1 MRIWIV
7 AAVLLLALAL
17 TDLARADE
25 DESSAGT
32 LSSFTICQMKA
43 GEKVVI
49 MRTEDLSTL
58 TAFADK
64 HGVASF
70 PEVPDGFWA
79 IVEGEIFETWQ
90 KEEVPLFA
98 GRRAAYN
105 CYNTTRRPQ

>member
-1 MRIWIV
+1 MWII
-7 AAVLLLALAL
+7 AAAFLLALTL
-17 TDLARADE
+17 INPARADE
-25 DESSAGT
+25 YESPPGT
-32 LSSFTICQMKA
+32 PSSFTICRMRA

-58 TAFADK
+58 TTFADK

-90 KEEVPLFA
+90 KEEIPLFA
-98 GRRAAYN
+98 GRGAAYN
-105 CYNTTRRPQ
+105 CYNTNRRSQ